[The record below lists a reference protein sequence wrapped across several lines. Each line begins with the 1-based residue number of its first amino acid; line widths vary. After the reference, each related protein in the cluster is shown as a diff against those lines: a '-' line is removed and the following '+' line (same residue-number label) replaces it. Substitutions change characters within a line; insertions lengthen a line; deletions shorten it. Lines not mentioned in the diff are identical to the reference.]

1 MSSTRQQKFSQLI
14 KEELSQ
20 IFQHQ
25 FSSAF
30 AGTLVTITEVSMS
43 PDLGLARVYLSV
55 FPIKAAEKTLDHIQK
70 EKSKVRGAL
79 GRKIGKQVRIVPELA
94 FFADDTA
101 EKASQMDQLLGG
113 LKIPESDKDE

>member
-1 MSSTRQQKFSQLI
+1 MNSTRQQKFSKLI

-30 AGTLVTITEVSMS
+30 AGILVTITEVSVS
-43 PDLGLARVYLSV
+43 PDFGLAKVYLSV
-55 FPIKAAEKTLDHIQK
+55 FPIKAAEKTLNHIQK

-79 GRKIGKQVRIVPELA
+79 GKQIGKQVRIVPELA
-94 FFADDTA
+94 FFIDDTA
-101 EKASQMDQLLGG
+101 EKASKMDQLLGG
-113 LKIPESDKDE
+113 LDIPDSDKEG